1 MNFNLDSIPTNELI
15 SLVSRCNEIIENRH
29 RSARAAQKL
38 RLMEQLQ
45 EALSD
50 IKDADFKLTI
60 YNTDNPNWILE
71 LMPEDIYSIDM
82 TDVKNKR

>member
-1 MNFNLDSIPTNELI
+1 MNINFDSIPTNELVSI
-15 SLVSRCNEIIENRH
+15 VSRCNEIIEHRH
-29 RSARAAQKL
+29 KSARAAQKM

-50 IKDADFKLTI
+50 IEAADFKLTI
-60 YNTDNPNWILE
+60 CNTDNPNWILE

-82 TDVKNKR
+82 TDVKAK